1 MIVIAGAG
9 IGGLTLGCALA
20 RAGLPFVI
28 FERAEELRAA
38 GAGIALSQ
46 NAFAA
51 LAHLGLEQTARAA
64 GQEMREAAICD
75 HHGRVLMSSQ
85 VGHPGRPPGKPAD
98 DKVVEAG
105 TVAMAR
111 ADLQAVLLTALEG
124 EVELGRAVRGYRA
137 RPGGV
142 VVELEDGAEVKADLL
157 VGADGLHSAVRHVMR
172 GREPLRYAGYTSWR
186 ALVEDVDLPREDRF
200 TESWGPGQRFGI
212 APIGN
217 RRVYWFAVAD
227 APAGERD
234 EGDPRA
240 GLLDRFAGWHA
251 PIAEMIEAAEPDR
264 ILRTDIYDR
273 PPIDRWIEGY
283 VTLLGDAA
291 HPMTPN
297 LGQGGCQAIE
307 DAVVLASAL
316 ARFGDVQPALL
327 HYQKRRLARAN
338 SFVVRS
344 WRFGQ
349 IAHLRTPTMR
359 WLRDRAL
366 RAIPASFTARAAAR
380 DLQFRL

>member
-28 FERAEELRAA
+28 FERAAQLRPA

-46 NAFAA
+46 NAFSA
-51 LAHLGLEQTARAA
+51 LEHLGLEQAARAA
-64 GQEMREAAICD
+64 GQELAEAAICD
-75 HHGRVLMSSQ
+75 QHGRVLLGS
-85 VGHPGRPPGKPAD
+85 
-98 DKVVEAG
+98 KVRELVEGG

-111 ADLQAVLLTALEG
+111 SDLQAVLLRALG
-124 EVELGRAVRGYRA
+124 TPVQTGRTVRSYRA
-137 RPGGV
+137 RRGGV

-157 VGADGLHSAVRHVMR
+157 VGADGLHSAVRRLMR
-172 GREPLRYAGYTSWR
+172 GSEPLRYAGYTSWR
-186 ALVEDVDLPREDRF
+186 ALVDVELPRPDRM

-212 APIGN
+212 APIGP

-227 APAGERD
+227 APPGVQD
-234 EGDPRA
+234 GGDPREA
-240 GLLDRFAGWHA
+240 LLARFAGWHA
-251 PIAEMIEAAEPDR
+251 PIENLIAAADPGQ
-264 ILRTDIYDR
+264 IVRTDIHDR

-307 DAVVLASAL
+307 DAVVLATAL
-316 ARFGDVQPALL
+316 VRHKEVLPALL
-327 HYQKRRLARAN
+327 HYQQRRLQRAN

-349 IAHLRTPTMR
+349 LAHLRPAPMR
-359 WLRDRAL
+359 WLRDHAL
-366 RAIPASFTARAAAR
+366 RAIPARLTARAAAR

>member
-1 MIVIAGAG
+1 M
-9 IGGLTLGCALA
+9 
-20 RAGLPFVI
+20 
-28 FERAEELRAA
+28 
-38 GAGIALSQ
+38 
-46 NAFAA
+46 
-51 LAHLGLEQTARAA
+51 
-64 GQEMREAAICD
+64 
-75 HHGRVLMSSQ
+75 
-85 VGHPGRPPGKPAD
+85 
-98 DKVVEAG
+98 
-105 TVAMAR
+105 
-111 ADLQAVLLTALEG
+111 
-124 EVELGRAVRGYRA
+124 RGYRA

-142 VVELEDGAEVKADLL
+142 VVELEDGEEVKADLL
-157 VGADGLHSAVRHVMR
+157 VGADGLHSAVRQVMR

-186 ALVEDVDLPREDRF
+186 ALVEDVDLARSDRF
-200 TESWGPGQRFGI
+200 TESWGPGHRFGI
-212 APIGN
+212 APIGH

-227 APAGERD
+227 APPGGTDA
-234 EGDPRA
+234 GDPRE
-240 GLLDRFAGWHA
+240 GLLARFAGWHE
-251 PIAEMIEAAEPDR
+251 PIEAMIRAAAPDR

-316 ARFGDVQPALL
+316 ARFGEVQPALL
-327 HYQKRRLARAN
+327 HYQTRRLARAN

-359 WLRDRAL
+359 WLRDKAL

-380 DLQFRL
+380 DLEFRL

>member
-1 MIVIAGAG
+1 MRPMIVIAGAG

-28 FERAEELRAA
+28 FERAAELRPV

-51 LAHLGLEQTARAA
+51 LAHLGLEQAARAA
-64 GQEMREAAICD
+64 GQEMNDAIICD
-75 HHGRVLMSSQ
+75 HLGRVLLSSPVRQ
-85 VGHPGRPPGKPAD
+85 FSEGGA
-98 DKVVEAG
+98 
-105 TVAMAR
+105 VALAR
-111 ADLQAVLLTALEG
+111 ADLQSVLLNALVG
-124 EVELGRAVRGYRA
+124 PAVTGDPVELGRAVRGYRA

-142 VVELEDGAEVKADLL
+142 LVELEDGAEVKADLL
-157 VGADGLHSAVRHVMR
+157 VGADGLHSTVRRLMR
-172 GREPLRYAGYTSWR
+172 GPEPLRYAGYTSWR
-186 ALVEDVDLPREDRF
+186 ALVDGVDLPGGARV
-200 TESWGPGQRFGI
+200 TESWGPGQRFGM
-212 APIGN
+212 APLGGG
-217 RRVYWFAVAD
+217 RVYWFGVAD

-234 EGDPRA
+234 AADPRPA
-240 GLLDRFAGWHA
+240 LLARFAGWHT
-251 PIAEMIEAAEPDR
+251 PIEALISATPPAR
-264 ILRTDIYDR
+264 ILRTDINDR

-283 VTLLGDAA
+283 VALLGDAA

-307 DAVVLASAL
+307 DAVVLATAL
-316 ARFGDVQPALL
+316 ARHRGVQPALL

-344 WRFGQ
+344 RRFGQ
-349 IAHLRTPTMR
+349 IAHLRPAPMR

-366 RAIPASFTARAAAR
+366 RAIPTGLTARAAAR
-380 DLQFRL
+380 DLRFQL